1 MKSGASAWPAKAT
14 TRDRS
19 AGFALGETS
28 EKMARLLEILKSLWV
43 RSMMYRALMVAP
55 PVALLLWLSY
65 ITVGS
70 RTTAQ
75 YFTAK
80 VEHGDISQVVQ
91 ATGTINPVNTVPVGS
106 VVSGNVVSV
115 SVDFNSQVKK
125 GDVLAQIDPV
135 PFQNALAQA
144 EASYQNAVANVANL
158 EAQVGTSQA
167 NVATMKANVA
177 KAHATTIDMGTQQ
190 KRTKLLAD
198 QGVLSAQQND
208 DAQAAYDEGVASENA
223 AVAQEKQAESQLAA
237 TIAQRDQAKAQ
248 VRIQQAAVDT
258 AKLQLSYCTITAPI
272 DGTVINRTVNVGQP
286 VAASLQ
292 APNLFSIGQDL
303 KHMLVYSN
311 TDEADVGRIK
321 VGKQATFRVDSFP
334 RETFN
339 GVVSQVRMNATTIQN
354 VVTYNTMVAFDNL
367 DLRLFPGMT
376 AYVSIPVAEAKNV
389 VKIPNGA
396 LRYKPDLSDSQISA
410 LYAKYGI
417 KDNTRTT
424 PAARMTA
431 TAADGSATGSS
442 AAPAGGSAA
451 QAGGGEGAAGASGGG
466 AGGGA
471 RKAQGGGGGQG
482 GAQAGGQGSGQGGG
496 RSGGGGPRR
505 QDSGIVWKLLPD
517 KTLEPVQVSLGVTDF
532 TFTEL
537 VSGTLNPGD
546 DLVIGQSSNKS
557 TSQASTR
564 NPVSGAGG
572 GAPGVPRR
580 F

>member
-1 MKSGASAWPAKAT
+1 
-14 TRDRS
+14 
-19 AGFALGETS
+19 
-28 EKMARLLEILKSLWV
+28 MARVVEFLKGLWL
-43 RSMMYRALMVAP
+43 RSMMHRALLVAP
-55 PVALLLWLSY
+55 PVAVFLWLGY
-65 ITVGS
+65 ITVGG
-70 RTTAQ
+70 RTSAQ

-91 ATGTINPVNTVPVGS
+91 ATGTINPVNTVSVGS

-144 EASYQNAVANVANL
+144 QASYQNAVANVANL
-158 EAQVGTSQA
+158 EAQIGTATA
-167 NVATMKANVA
+167 NVSTMKANVA
-177 KAHATTIDMGTQQ
+177 KAHATTVDTGTQL
-190 KRTKLLAD
+190 KRTKLLAE

-208 DAQAAYDEGVASENA
+208 DAQANYDVAVAAENA
-223 AVAQEKQAESQLAA
+223 AIAQERQSESQLAA

-248 VRIQQAAVDT
+248 VLIQKASVDT
-258 AKLQLSYCTITAPI
+258 GKLQLSYCTIRAPI
-272 DGTVINRTVNVGQP
+272 DGTVINRTVNVGQA

-321 VGKQATFRVDSFP
+321 VGKQASFRVDSFP

-339 GVVSQVRMNATTIQN
+339 GTVSQVRMNATTIQN

-367 DLRLFPGMT
+367 DLKLFPGMT
-376 AYVSIPVAEAKNV
+376 AYISIPVAEAKNV

-396 LRYKPDLSDSQISA
+396 LRFKPDLTDSERTA

-417 KDNTRTT
+417 KDTTGAT
-424 PAARMTA
+424 PAGRIAA
-431 TAADGSATGSS
+431 TAAGSPGGAAATSGSATGQT
-442 AAPAGGSAA
+442 P
-451 QAGGGEGAAGASGGG
+451 
-466 AGGGA
+466 
-471 RKAQGGGGGQG
+471 GGQG
-482 GAQAGGQGSGQGGG
+482 GQGGPGGGGRRGQGGAGAGGANGEQSGGG
-496 RSGGGGPRR
+496 RSGGGGNSKR
-505 QDSGIVWKLLPD
+505 QDSAIIWKLLPD
-517 KTLEPVQVSLGVTDF
+517 KTLEPLQVSLGVTDF

-537 VSGTLNPGD
+537 VSGTANPGD

-557 TSQASTR
+557 STAQVR
-564 NPVSGAGG
+564 SPVGGPAGATQ
-572 GAPGVPRR
+572 GVPRR

>member
-1 MKSGASAWPAKAT
+1 MS
-14 TRDRS
+14 
-19 AGFALGETS
+19 
-28 EKMARLLEILKSLWV
+28 RLSEILKGFWH
-43 RSMMYRALMVAP
+43 RSMVHRAFLVAP
-55 PVALLLWLSY
+55 PVGLLLWVGLV
-65 ITVGS
+65 TVGA
-70 RTTAQ
+70 RTAAQ

-91 ATGTINPVNTVPVGS
+91 ATGTINPVNTVSVGS

-125 GDVLAQIDPV
+125 GDILAQIDPV

-144 EASYQNAVANVANL
+144 QASYQNSVANVANL
-158 EAQVGTSQA
+158 EAQIGTSSA

-198 QGVLSAQQND
+198 QGVFSAQQND
-208 DAQAAYDEGVASENA
+208 DAQANYDESVASENA
-223 AVAQEKQAESQLAA
+223 TIAQEKQAESQLAA

-248 VRIQQAAVDT
+248 VLIQKAAVDS
-258 AKLQLSYCTITAPI
+258 AKLQLSYCTIHAPI
-272 DGTVINRTVNVGQP
+272 DGTVINRTVNVGQA

-334 RETFN
+334 RETFS
-339 GVVSQVRMNATTIQN
+339 GTVAQVRMNATTIQN
-354 VVTYNTMVAFDNL
+354 VVTYNTMVAFDNP
-367 DLRLFPGMT
+367 DLKLFPGMT
-376 AYVSIPVAEAKNV
+376 AYISIPVAEAKNV

-396 LRYKPDLSDSQISA
+396 LRFKPDLTDSERTA

-417 KDNTRTT
+417 SDTTRAI
-424 PAARMTA
+424 AAGRIEA
-431 TAADGSATGSS
+431 TAGDSAAASSPANVSTTNASASGQTPTGQGGPGGGGRNGPGGSS
-442 AAPAGGSAA
+442 AG
-451 QAGGGEGAAGASGGG
+451 GAS
-466 AGGGA
+466 
-471 RKAQGGGGGQG
+471 RDQ
-482 GAQAGGQGSGQGGG
+482 SGG
-496 RSGGGGPRR
+496 RSGAGGSSKR
-505 QDSGIVWKLLPD
+505 QDSAIIWKLLPNNA
-517 KTLEPVQVSLGVTDF
+517 LEPVQVTLGVTDF

-537 VSGTLNPGD
+537 VNGTVNPGD
-546 DLVIGQSSNKS
+546 VLVIGQSTNKS
-557 TSQASTR
+557 SVAQTR

-572 GAPGVPRR
+572 ATPGVPRR

>member
-1 MKSGASAWPAKAT
+1 
-14 TRDRS
+14 
-19 AGFALGETS
+19 
-28 EKMARLLEILKSLWV
+28 MARLFQTLKSLWL
-43 RSMMYRALMVAP
+43 RSMVHRALLVAP
-55 PVALLLWLSY
+55 PVALFLWLGFV
-65 ITVGS
+65 TVGA

-106 VVSGNVVSV
+106 VVSGNVVSL
-115 SVDFNSQVKK
+115 SVDYNSQVKK

-135 PFQNALAQA
+135 PFQVSLAQA
-144 EASYQNAVANVANL
+144 QASYLNSVANLANL
-158 EAQVGTSQA
+158 EAQIGTSTA

-198 QGVLSAQQND
+198 QGVFSAQQND
-208 DAQAAYDEGVASENA
+208 DAQANYDESVAAENA
-223 AVAQEKQAESQLAA
+223 TIAQEKQAESQLAS

-248 VRIQQAAVDT
+248 VLIQKSAVDS
-258 AKLQLSYCTITAPI
+258 AKLELSYCTIKAPI

-334 RETFN
+334 RETFI
-339 GVVSQVRMNATTIQN
+339 GTVSQVRMNATTIQN

-367 DLRLFPGMT
+367 DLKLFPGMT
-376 AYVSIPVAEAKNV
+376 AYISIPVAEAKNV

-396 LRYKPDLSDSQISA
+396 LRFKPDLTDSEHTA

-417 KDNTRTT
+417 QDSARAT
-424 PAARMTA
+424 PAGRIAA
-431 TAADGSATGSS
+431 TAGDT
-442 AAPAGGSAA
+442 AAISGQGP
-451 QAGGGEGAAGASGGG
+451 QAGP
-466 AGGGA
+466 
-471 RKAQGGGGGQG
+471 GGGGR
-482 GAQAGGQGSGQGGG
+482 GGQGSSGAGGN
-496 RSGGGGPRR
+496 SKR
-505 QDSGIVWKLLPD
+505 QDSAIIWKLLPD
-517 KTLEPVQVSLGVTDF
+517 KTLQPVQVTLGVTDF
-532 TFTEL
+532 TFTAL
-537 VSGTLNPGD
+537 VSGNLNPGD
-546 DLVIGQSSNKS
+546 DMVIGQSTNKS
-557 TSQASTR
+557 SASQGQTR
-564 NPVSGAGG
+564 NPVTGAGG

>member
-1 MKSGASAWPAKAT
+1 
-14 TRDRS
+14 
-19 AGFALGETS
+19 
-28 EKMARLLEILKSLWV
+28 MARLLEILKGLWL
-43 RSMMYRALMVAP
+43 RSMMHRALLVAP
-55 PVALLLWLSY
+55 PVALFLWVGY
-65 ITVGS
+65 VTVGA

-80 VEHGDISQVVQ
+80 VDHGDISQVVQ

-125 GDVLAQIDPV
+125 GDILAQIDPV
-135 PFQNALAQA
+135 PFQVALAQA
-144 EASYQNAVANVANL
+144 QAAYQNSVANVANL
-158 EAQVGTSQA
+158 EAQIGTSQA
-167 NVATMKANVA
+167 NVGTMKANVA
-177 KAHATTIDMGTQQ
+177 KAHATTIDMETQQ
-190 KRTKLLAD
+190 KRTKILTD

-208 DAQAAYDEGVASENA
+208 DAQANYDEAVAAENA

-248 VRIQQAAVDT
+248 VLIQKSAVDS
-258 AKLQLSYCTITAPI
+258 AKLQLSYCTIVAPI

-321 VGKQATFRVDSFP
+321 VGKQATFRVDAFP
-334 RETFN
+334 REVFN
-339 GVVSQVRMNATTIQN
+339 GTVSQVRMNATTIQN

-376 AYVSIPVAEAKNV
+376 AYISIPVAEAKNV

-396 LRYKPDLSDSQISA
+396 LRFKPDLTDSERTA

-417 KDNTRTT
+417 QDSARAT
-424 PAARMTA
+424 PAGRIAA
-431 TAADGSATGSS
+431 ASADGGS
-442 AAPAGGSAA
+442 AGGSGGAA
-451 QAGGGEGAAGASGGG
+451 AASGSASGQTQGGQSGQAGPGGSG
-466 AGGGA
+466 
-471 RKAQGGGGGQG
+471 RGGQG
-482 GAQAGGQGSGQGGG
+482 GSGAGGNSK
-496 RSGGGGPRR
+496 R

-517 KTLEPVQVSLGVTDF
+517 KTLEPVQVALGVTDF
-532 TFTEL
+532 TFTAL
-537 VSGTLNPGD
+537 ISGKLNPGD
-546 DLVIGQSSNKS
+546 DLVIGQSANKAS
-557 TSQASTR
+557 TSQAQAR
-564 NPVSGAGG
+564 NPVTGAGG
-572 GAPGVPRR
+572 ATAGVPRR

>member
-1 MKSGASAWPAKAT
+1 
-14 TRDRS
+14 
-19 AGFALGETS
+19 
-28 EKMARLLEILKSLWV
+28 MARLLEILKNLWV
-43 RSMMYRALMVAP
+43 RSMMHRAMLVAP
-55 PVALLLWLSY
+55 PVALFLWLGY
-65 ITVGS
+65 ITVGA

-125 GDVLAQIDPV
+125 GDILAQIDPV
-135 PFQNALAQA
+135 PFQVALAQA
-144 EASYQNAVANVANL
+144 QASYQNSVANVANL
-158 EAQVGTSQA
+158 EAQIGTAQA
-167 NVATMKANVA
+167 NVGTMKANVA

-190 KRTKLLAD
+190 KRTKTLAD
-198 QGVLSAQQND
+198 QGVFSAQQND
-208 DAQAAYDEGVASENA
+208 DAQANYDGAIAAENA
-223 AVAQEKQAESQLAA
+223 TIAQEKQAESQLAA
-237 TIAQRDQAKAQ
+237 TTAQRDQAKAQ
-248 VRIQQAAVDT
+248 VLIQKAAVDS
-258 AKLQLSYCTITAPI
+258 AKLQLGYCTIKAPI

-321 VGKQATFRVDSFP
+321 VGKQATFRVDAFP

-339 GVVSQVRMNATTIQN
+339 GTVAQVRMNATTIQN

-376 AYVSIPVAEAKNV
+376 AYISIPVAEAKNV

-396 LRYKPDLSDSQISA
+396 LRFKPDLTDSELKA

-417 KDNTRTT
+417 QDSTRATSAGRI
-424 PAARMTA
+424 AATS
-431 TAADGSATGSS
+431 ADGGAVGS
-442 AAPAGGSAA
+442 
-451 QAGGGEGAAGASGGG
+451 AGGGAAASGSVTGQTPGGQGGQAAAGGGGRNGSGGSGSGG
-466 AGGGA
+466 AGGNA
-471 RKAQGGGGGQG
+471 K
-482 GAQAGGQGSGQGGG
+482 
-496 RSGGGGPRR
+496 R
-505 QDSGIVWKLLPD
+505 QDSSVVWKLLPD
-517 KTLEPVQVSLGVTDF
+517 KTLEPVQVTLGVTDF
-532 TFTEL
+532 TFTAL
-537 VSGTLNPGD
+537 ISGNLNPGD
-546 DLVIGQSSNKS
+546 DLVIGQSTSKS
-557 TSQASTR
+557 SASTTQTR
-564 NPVSGAGG
+564 NPVTGAGG
-572 GAPGVPRR
+572 ATSGVPRR

>member
-1 MKSGASAWPAKAT
+1 MS
-14 TRDRS
+14 RVVD
-19 AGFALGETS
+19 F
-28 EKMARLLEILKSLWV
+28 LKGLWL
-43 RSMMYRALMVAP
+43 RSMMHRALLVAP
-55 PVALLLWLSY
+55 PVALFLWLGL
-65 ITVGS
+65 ITIGT

-106 VVSGNVVSV
+106 VVSGNVVAV

-125 GDVLAQIDPV
+125 GDILAQIDPV
-135 PFQNALAQA
+135 PFQNSLAQA
-144 EASYQNAVANVANL
+144 QASYQNAQANVSNL
-158 EAQVGTSQA
+158 EAQVGVSTA

-177 KAHATTIDMGTQQ
+177 KAHATTIDMGTTLN
-190 KRTKLLAD
+190 RTKTLAD
-198 QGVLSAQQND
+198 QGVFSAQQKD
-208 DAQAAYDEGVASENA
+208 DAQANYDEAVAAENA
-223 AVAQEKQAESQLAA
+223 AIAQEKQAESQLAA
-237 TIAQRDQAKAQ
+237 TVAQRDQAKAQ
-248 VRIQQAAVDT
+248 VLIQKAAVAS
-258 AKLQLSYCTITAPI
+258 AKLELSYCTIIAPI

-334 RETFN
+334 RETFS
-339 GVVSQVRMNATTIQN
+339 GTVSQVRMNATTIQN
-354 VVTYNTMVAFDNL
+354 VVTYNTMVAFDNP

-376 AYVSIPVAEAKNV
+376 AYISIPVAEAKNV

-396 LRYKPDLSDSQISA
+396 LRYKPDLTDSERTA

-417 KDNTRTT
+417 QDTGRATAVGRI
-424 PAARMTA
+424 AATSADSAAAATA
-431 TAADGSATGSS
+431 TNAQA
-442 AAPAGGSAA
+442 AA
-451 QAGGGEGAAGASGGG
+451 QTTGAQGG
-466 AGGGA
+466 AGGGGRRA
-471 RKAQGGGGGQG
+471 QGGSGAGGGGGNQGGGGS
-482 GAQAGGQGSGQGGG
+482 GSGGN
-496 RSGGGGPRR
+496 SRR
-505 QDSGIVWKLLPD
+505 QDSGIVWKLLPN

-532 TFTEL
+532 TFTAL
-537 VSGTLNPGD
+537 ISGNLNAGD

-557 TSQASTR
+557 SATQARS
-564 NPVSGAGG
+564 PVGGPAGNG
-572 GAPGVPRR
+572 PGVPRR

>member
-1 MKSGASAWPAKAT
+1 
-14 TRDRS
+14 
-19 AGFALGETS
+19 
-28 EKMARLLEILKSLWV
+28 MARFLEIFKGLWQ
-43 RSMMYRALMVAP
+43 RSMMHRALLVAP
-55 PVALLLWLSY
+55 PVALFLWVAY
-65 ITVGS
+65 VTVGA

-91 ATGTINPVNTVPVGS
+91 ATGTINPVNTVSVGA

-135 PFQNALAQA
+135 PFQTALAQA
-144 EASYQNAVANVANL
+144 QASYQNSLANVSNL
-158 EAQVGTSQA
+158 EAQIGTATA

-177 KAHATTIDMGTQQ
+177 KAHATTVDMGTQQ

-208 DAQAAYDEGVASENA
+208 DAQAAYDEAVAAENA
-223 AVAQEKQAESQLAA
+223 AMAQEKQAESQLAA
-237 TIAQRDQAKAQ
+237 TVAQRDQAKAMALVQ
-248 VRIQQAAVDT
+248 KAAVDS
-258 AKLQLSYCTITAPI
+258 AKLQLSYCTIRAPI
-272 DGTVINRTVNVGQP
+272 DGTVINRTVNVGQA

-339 GVVSQVRMNATTIQN
+339 GTVSQVRMNATTIQN

-376 AYVSIPVAEAKNV
+376 AYISIPVAEAKNV
-389 VKIPNGA
+389 VEIPNGA
-396 LRYKPDLSDSQISA
+396 LRFKPDLTDSERTT

-417 KDNTRTT
+417 TDS
-424 PAARMTA
+424 ARA
-431 TAADGSATGSS
+431 TAAGRIAGTVGDGAAAASSGGAASANVS
-442 AAPAGGSAA
+442 AAGQTPGA
-451 QAGGGEGAAGASGGG
+451 Q
-466 AGGGA
+466 
-471 RKAQGGGGGQG
+471 GGQG
-482 GAQAGGQGSGQGGG
+482 GPGAGGRRGQGG
-496 RSGGGGPRR
+496 SVAGGNSKR
-505 QDSGIVWKLLPD
+505 QDTAIVWKLLPN
-517 KTLEPVQVSLGVTDF
+517 KALEPVQVTLGVTDF
-532 TFTEL
+532 TFTAL
-537 VSGTLNPGD
+537 VSGNVSPGD
-546 DLVIGQSSNKS
+546 DLVIGQSTSKS
-557 TSQASTR
+557 SASQAQVR
-564 NPVSGAGG
+564 NPVTGAGN
-572 GAPGVPRR
+572 APGVPRR

>member
-1 MKSGASAWPAKAT
+1 
-14 TRDRS
+14 
-19 AGFALGETS
+19 
-28 EKMARLLEILKSLWV
+28 MARLLGILKDFWL
-43 RSMMYRALMVAP
+43 RSMMSRALLVAP
-55 PVALLLWLSY
+55 PVALILWMGY
-65 ITVGS
+65 ITVGT

-135 PFQNALAQA
+135 PFENALAQA
-144 EASYQNAVANVANL
+144 QASYQNAVANVANL
-158 EAQVGTSQA
+158 EAQIATGQA
-167 NVATMKANVA
+167 NVNTMKANVA
-177 KAHATTIDMGTQQ
+177 KAHATTIDMGTTQN
-190 KRTKLLAD
+190 RTKLLAD
-198 QGVLSAQQND
+198 QGVFSGQQRD
-208 DAQAAYDEGVASENA
+208 DAQANYDEAVASENA
-223 AVAQEKQAESQLAA
+223 AAAQEKQAESQLAS
-237 TIAQRDQAKAQ
+237 TVAQRDQAKAQ
-248 VRIQQAAVDT
+248 VLIQKAAVDS
-258 AKLQLSYCTITAPI
+258 AKLELSYCTIRAPI

-339 GVVSQVRMNATTIQN
+339 GTVSQVRMNATTIQN

-376 AYVSIPVAEAKNV
+376 AYISIPVAEAKNV

-396 LRYKPDLSDSQISA
+396 LRYKPDLTDSERTA

-417 KDNTRTT
+417 QDSTRAA
-424 PAARMTA
+424 PAGRIAA
-431 TAADGSATGSS
+431 TAADGGAAGNSGDAG
-442 AAPAGGSAA
+442 APAGKAPGGP
-451 QAGGGEGAAGASGGG
+451 GGGPRKGQGAGADGSGGN
-466 AGGGA
+466 
-471 RKAQGGGGGQG
+471 
-482 GAQAGGQGSGQGGG
+482 QGGG
-496 RSGGGGPRR
+496 RSGGGGNSRR
-505 QDSGIVWKLLPD
+505 QDSGIVWKLLPN
-517 KTLEPVQVSLGVTDF
+517 KTLQPVQVSLGVTDF
-532 TFTEL
+532 TFTAL
-537 VSGTLNPGD
+537 VSGDLNPGD
-546 DLVIGQSSNKS
+546 DLVIGQSTNKS
-557 TSQASTR
+557 STAQAQTR
-564 NPVSGAGG
+564 NPVTGAGG
-572 GAPGVPRR
+572 AAPGVPRR

>member
-1 MKSGASAWPAKAT
+1 
-14 TRDRS
+14 
-19 AGFALGETS
+19 
-28 EKMARLLEILKSLWV
+28 MARLFEILKGLWL
-43 RSMMYRALMVAP
+43 RSMMHRALLIAP
-55 PVALLLWLSY
+55 PVALILWMGLV
-65 ITVGS
+65 TVGA

-115 SVDFNSQVKK
+115 TVDFNSQVKK
-125 GDVLAQIDPV
+125 GDILAQIDPV
-135 PFQNALAQA
+135 PFQVALSQAQ
-144 EASYQNAVANVANL
+144 ASYQNAVANVANL
-158 EAQVGTSQA
+158 EAQIATSQA
-167 NVATMKANVA
+167 NVGTMKANAA

-208 DAQAAYDEGVASENA
+208 DAQAAYDEAVAAENA
-223 AVAQEKQAESQLAA
+223 SSAQEKQAEAQLAA
-237 TIAQRDQAKAQ
+237 TVAQRDQSKAQ
-248 VRIQQAAVDT
+248 VLIQKSAVDS
-258 AKLQLSYCTITAPI
+258 AKLQLSYCTIVAPI

-321 VGKQATFRVDSFP
+321 VGKEATFRVDAFP
-334 RETFN
+334 RETFS
-339 GVVSQVRMNATTIQN
+339 GTVSQVRMNATTIQN

-376 AYVSIPVAEAKNV
+376 AYISIPVAEAKNV

-396 LRYKPDLSDSQISA
+396 LRYKPDLSDSERTA

-417 KDNTRTT
+417 QDATR
-424 PAARMTA
+424 A
-431 TAADGSATGSS
+431 TAAGRIAATSADGSAANTSGGAKATS
-442 AAPAGGSAA
+442 GSAA
-451 QAGGGEGAAGASGGG
+451 GETTGGQAA
-466 AGGGA
+466 
-471 RKAQGGGGGQG
+471 GGQG
-482 GAQAGGQGSGQGGG
+482 GAGGSASKAQGGAGTGGAAAAGGNQSDG
-496 RSGGGGPRR
+496 RSGGAGNSRR
-505 QDSGIVWKLLPD
+505 QDSGIVWKLLPN

-532 TFTEL
+532 TFTAL
-537 VSGTLNPGD
+537 VSGNLSPGD
-546 DLVIGQSSNKS
+546 DLIIGQSANKS
-557 TSQASTR
+557 SATQAQAR
-564 NPVSGAGG
+564 NPVTGG
-572 GAPGVPRR
+572 GPGNAPGVPRR

>member
-1 MKSGASAWPAKAT
+1 
-14 TRDRS
+14 
-19 AGFALGETS
+19 
-28 EKMARLLEILKSLWV
+28 MARLIEFLKGLWM
-43 RSMMYRALMVAP
+43 RSMMHRALLVAP
-55 PVALLLWLSY
+55 PVALFLWLGFV
-65 ITVGS
+65 TVGA

-106 VVSGNVVSV
+106 VVSGNVVSL
-115 SVDFNSQVKK
+115 SVDYNSQVKK

-135 PFQNALAQA
+135 PFQVSLAQA
-144 EASYQNAVANVANL
+144 QASYENAVANVANL
-158 EAQVGTSQA
+158 EAQIGTSTA
-167 NVATMKANVA
+167 NVSTMKANVA

-198 QGVLSAQQND
+198 QGVFSGQQND
-208 DAQAAYDEGVASENA
+208 DAQAAYDESVAAENA
-223 AVAQEKQAESQLAA
+223 TIAQEKQAESQLVS
-237 TIAQRDQAKAQ
+237 TVAQRDQAKAQ
-248 VRIQQAAVDT
+248 ALIQKAAVDS
-258 AKLQLSYCTITAPI
+258 AKLQLSYCTIRAPI

-339 GVVSQVRMNATTIQN
+339 GTVSQVRMNATTIQN

-367 DLRLFPGMT
+367 DLKLFPGMT
-376 AYVSIPVAEAKNV
+376 AYISIPVAEAKNV

-396 LRYKPDLSDSQISA
+396 LRFKPDLTDSERTS
-410 LYAKYGI
+410 LYAKYGVQ
-417 KDNTRTT
+417 DSARAT
-424 PAARMTA
+424 PSGRIAA
-431 TAADGSATGSS
+431 TAADG
-442 AAPAGGSAA
+442 AAAGNAGGAA
-451 QAGGGEGAAGASGGG
+451 TTGGQGGQAG
-466 AGGGA
+466 AGGGG
-471 RKAQGGGGGQG
+471 RGGQG
-482 GAQAGGQGSGQGGG
+482 GSGAGGTS
-496 RSGGGGPRR
+496 RR
-505 QDSGIVWKLLPD
+505 QDSAIIWKLLPD
-517 KTLEPVQVSLGVTDF
+517 KTLQPVQVTLGVTDF
-532 TFTEL
+532 TFTAL
-537 VSGTLNPGD
+537 VTGSLNPGD
-546 DLVIGQSSNKS
+546 DLVIGQSTNKS
-557 TSQASTR
+557 SASQAQTR
-564 NPVSGAGG
+564 NPVTGAAG

>member
-1 MKSGASAWPAKAT
+1 MS
-14 TRDRS
+14 RVV
-19 AGFALGETS
+19 EY
-28 EKMARLLEILKSLWV
+28 LKGLWL
-43 RSMMYRALMVAP
+43 RSMMHRALLVAP
-55 PVALLLWLSY
+55 PVALFLWLGL
-65 ITVGS
+65 ITIGT

-91 ATGTINPVNTVPVGS
+91 ATGTINPVNTVPVGA

-115 SVDFNSQVKK
+115 SVDFNTQVKK

-144 EASYQNAVANVANL
+144 QASYQNAQANVSNL
-158 EAQVGTSQA
+158 EAQVGVSTA

-177 KAHATTIDMGTQQ
+177 KAHATTIDMQMTLN
-190 KRTKLLAD
+190 RTKTLAD
-198 QGVLSAQQND
+198 QGVFSAQQKD
-208 DAQAAYDEGVASENA
+208 DAQANYDEAVASENA
-223 AVAQEKQAESQLAA
+223 AIAQEKQAESQLAA
-237 TIAQRDQAKAQ
+237 TVAQRDQAKAQ
-248 VRIQQAAVDT
+248 VRIQKAAEDS
-258 AKLQLSYCTITAPI
+258 AKLELSYCTITAPI

-339 GVVSQVRMNATTIQN
+339 GTVSQVRMNATTIQN

-376 AYVSIPVAEAKNV
+376 AYISIPVAEAKNV

-396 LRYKPDLSDSQISA
+396 LRYKPDLTDSERTA

-417 KDNTRTT
+417 QDS
-424 PAARMTA
+424 ARA
-431 TAADGSATGSS
+431 TAAGRIAATSADGSAAGGT
-442 AAPAGGSAA
+442 AAPN
-451 QAGGGEGAAGASGGG
+451 GAAGGQAPGG
-466 AGGGA
+466 
-471 RKAQGGGGGQG
+471 QGGGQG
-482 GAQAGGQGSGQGGG
+482 GPGGGGRRPQGGSGAGGGGGNQGGG
-496 RSGGGGPRR
+496 GTGGGNSRR
-505 QDSGIVWKLLPD
+505 QDSGIVWKLLPN

-532 TFTEL
+532 TFTAL
-537 VSGTLNPGD
+537 ISGSLSAGD
-546 DLVIGQSSNKS
+546 DLIIGQSSNKS
-557 TSQASTR
+557 SATQARS
-564 NPVSGAGG
+564 PVGG
-572 GAPGVPRR
+572 PANANQGVPRR

>member
-1 MKSGASAWPAKAT
+1 MSKIA
-14 TRDRS
+14 
-19 AGFALGETS
+19 
-28 EKMARLLEILKSLWV
+28 EILKGFWL
-43 RSMMYRALMVAP
+43 RSMMHRALLVAP
-55 PVALLLWLSY
+55 PVALFLWLGY
-65 ITVGS
+65 VTVGT

-115 SVDFNSQVKK
+115 TVDFNSQVKK
-125 GDVLAQIDPV
+125 GDILAQIDPV
-135 PFQNALAQA
+135 PFQLALSQAQ
-144 EASYQNAVANVANL
+144 ASYQNTVANVSNL
-158 EAQVGTSQA
+158 EAQIGTSTA

-198 QGVLSAQQND
+198 QGVFSAQQND
-208 DAQAAYDEGVASENA
+208 DAQAAYDEAVAAENA

-237 TIAQRDQAKAQ
+237 TVAQRDQAKAQ
-248 VRIQQAAVDT
+248 VLIQNSAVDS
-258 AKLQLSYCTITAPI
+258 AKLQLSYCTIRAPI

-321 VGKQATFRVDSFP
+321 VGKDATFRVDSFP
-334 RETFN
+334 RETFH

-376 AYVSIPVAEAKNV
+376 AYISIPVAEAKNV
-389 VKIPNGA
+389 VEIPNGA
-396 LRYKPDLSDSQISA
+396 LRFKPDLSDSERTS

-417 KDNTRTT
+417 TDSSR
-424 PAARMTA
+424 A
-431 TAADGSATGSS
+431 TAAGRIAGTSADAAPAAASAGAAPA
-442 AAPAGGSAA
+442 AAPAGQAA
-451 QAGGGEGAAGASGGG
+451 QGGAAGGKRGAQGG
-466 AGGGA
+466 AGGNGSGGSGA
-471 RKAQGGGGGQG
+471 GGNQGGGGS
-482 GAQAGGQGSGQGGG
+482 GAGNSG
-496 RSGGGGPRR
+496 RR
-505 QDSGIVWKLLPD
+505 QDSAVVWKLLPN
-517 KTLEPVQVSLGVTDF
+517 KTLEPVQVTLGVTDF
-532 TFTEL
+532 TFTQL
-537 VSGTLNPGD
+537 ISGSVTTGD
-546 DLVIGQSSNKS
+546 DLVIGQSANKTAS
-557 TSQASTR
+557 AQAR
-564 NPVSGAGG
+564 NPVTGGGAGG
-572 GAPGVPRR
+572 TAGVPRR

>member
-1 MKSGASAWPAKAT
+1 
-14 TRDRS
+14 
-19 AGFALGETS
+19 
-28 EKMARLLEILKSLWV
+28 
-43 RSMMYRALMVAP
+43 MMGRALLVAP
-55 PVALLLWLSY
+55 PVALILWLGY
-65 ITVGS
+65 ITVGA

-135 PFQNALAQA
+135 PFQIALAQA
-144 EASYQNAVANVANL
+144 TASYQNAVANVANL
-158 EAQVGTSQA
+158 EAQIGTSTA

-208 DAQAAYDEGVASENA
+208 DAQSNYDQAVAAENA
-223 AVAQEKQAESQLAA
+223 AIAQEKQAESQLAA
-237 TIAQRDQAKAQ
+237 TVAQRDQAKAQ
-248 VRIQQAAVDT
+248 VQIQQEAVNS
-258 AKLQLSYCTITAPI
+258 AKLQLSYCTIVAPI

-339 GVVSQVRMNATTIQN
+339 GTVAQVRMNATTIQN
-354 VVTYNTMVAFDNL
+354 VVTYNTMVAFDNP
-367 DLRLFPGMT
+367 DLKLFPGMT

-396 LRYKPDLSDSQISA
+396 LRFKPDLSDSERTA

-417 KDNTRTT
+417 TDT
-424 PAARMTA
+424 ARA
-431 TAADGSATGSS
+431 TAAGRVAAASGDSVPATGSNAS
-442 AAPAGGSAA
+442 APAAASANA
-451 QAGGGEGAAGASGGG
+451 QTAGGQSAPGGSGGG
-466 AGGGA
+466 NGG
-471 RKAQGGGGGQG
+471 RK
-482 GAQAGGQGSGQGGG
+482 GQGGG
-496 RSGGGGPRR
+496 AAAGAGAGDQGSGRSGSGGSPRR
-505 QDSGIVWKLLPD
+505 QDSTIVWKLLPN
-517 KTLEPVQVSLGVTDF
+517 KQLQPVQVMLGVTDF

-537 VSGTLNPGD
+537 VSGNISEGD
-546 DLVIGQSSNKS
+546 DLIIGQSANKS
-557 TSQASTR
+557 TSAQAQTR
-564 NPVSGAGG
+564 NPVSGPAGG
-572 GAPGVPRR
+572 NGGVPRR

>member
-1 MKSGASAWPAKAT
+1 
-14 TRDRS
+14 
-19 AGFALGETS
+19 
-28 EKMARLLEILKSLWV
+28 MARVGEFLKGLWL
-43 RSMMYRALMVAP
+43 RSMMHRALLVAP
-55 PVALLLWLSY
+55 PVALFLWLGY
-65 ITVGS
+65 ITVGA

-91 ATGTINPVNTVPVGS
+91 ATGTINPVNTVSVGS

-115 SVDFNSQVKK
+115 SVDFNSQIKK

-144 EASYQNAVANVANL
+144 QASYQNAVANVANL
-158 EAQVGTSQA
+158 EAQIGTSTA

-177 KAHATTIDMGTQQ
+177 KAHATTVDTGTQL

-208 DAQAAYDEGVASENA
+208 DAQANYDVAVATENA
-223 AVAQEKQAESQLAA
+223 ATAQEKQAESQLAA

-248 VRIQQAAVDT
+248 VLIQKASVDT
-258 AKLQLSYCTITAPI
+258 AKLQLSYCTIHAPI
-272 DGTVINRTVNVGQP
+272 DGTVINRTVNVGQA

-321 VGKQATFRVDSFP
+321 VGKQASFRVDSFP

-339 GVVSQVRMNATTIQN
+339 GTVSQVRMNATTIQN
-354 VVTYNTMVAFDNL
+354 VVTYNTMVAFDNP
-367 DLRLFPGMT
+367 DLKLFPGMT
-376 AYVSIPVAEAKNV
+376 AYISIPVAEAKNV

-396 LRYKPDLSDSQISA
+396 LRFKPDLTDGERTA

-417 KDNTRTT
+417 KEPTRAT
-424 PAARMTA
+424 PAGRIAA
-431 TAADGSATGSS
+431 TAADGTAAGSSGGAAATSGSATGQT
-442 AAPAGGSAA
+442 P
-451 QAGGGEGAAGASGGG
+451 
-466 AGGGA
+466 
-471 RKAQGGGGGQG
+471 GGQG
-482 GAQAGGQGSGQGGG
+482 GQGGLGGGGRRGQGGAGAGGANGDQSGSG
-496 RSGGGGPRR
+496 RSGGGGNSKR
-505 QDSGIVWKLLPD
+505 QDSAVIWKLLPD

-537 VSGTLNPGD
+537 VSGTVNPGD

-557 TSQASTR
+557 STAQVR
-564 NPVSGAGG
+564 SPVGGPTGATQ
-572 GAPGVPRR
+572 GVPRR